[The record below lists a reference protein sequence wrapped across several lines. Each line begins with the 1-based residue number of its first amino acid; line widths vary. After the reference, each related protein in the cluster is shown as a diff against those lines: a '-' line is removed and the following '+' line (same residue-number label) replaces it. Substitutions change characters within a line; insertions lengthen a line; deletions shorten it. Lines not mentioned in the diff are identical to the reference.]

1 MEEQNFGKLLKEIRR
16 KNHLTQ
22 KNLAEKYHVTYQA
35 VSKWERGL
43 NLPDSSLI
51 RQISNDF
58 HISLEDLYDGKV
70 RKNPIKKYIPLLFIL
85 LILGIGILSFLKKQN
100 DFEFKTLTTT
110 CDNFNISGNIA
121 YNAKKSAI
129 YIANIEYCQEDKT
142 EYKKIECTL
151 YEKEDNIEKR
161 ISTYSYQ
168 DDKTIHLSSFLKKVT
183 FVVDNYENDCKIYEK
198 NKLYLMIYAT
208 DKEDHIST
216 YQIPL
221 TLEEHCN

>member
-22 KNLAEKYHVTYQA
+22 KDLAEKYHVTYQA

-58 HISLEDLYDGKV
+58 HISLEDLYDGKL
-70 RKNPIKKYIPLLFIL
+70 RKRSLKKYILLF
-85 LILGIGILSFLKKQN
+85 LILFFIFIGIFFFLKKQT
-100 DFEFKTLTTT
+100 DDEFKTLTTT

-129 YIANIEYCQEDKT
+129 YITNIEYCEEEKT

-168 DDKTIHLSSFLKKVT
+168 EEKSITLNSFLKKVT
-183 FVVDNYENDCKIYEK
+183 FVVDNYENDCKIYEQ

-221 TLEEHCN
+221 TLEDHCN

>member
-22 KNLAEKYHVTYQA
+22 KDLAEKYHVTYQA

-58 HISLEDLYDGKV
+58 HISLEDLYDGKL
-70 RKNPIKKYIPLLFIL
+70 RKRSLKKYILLF
-85 LILGIGILSFLKKQN
+85 LILFFIFIGIFFFLKKQT

-129 YIANIEYCQEDKT
+129 YITNIEYCEEEKT

-168 DDKTIHLSSFLKKVT
+168 EEKSITLNSFLKKVT
-183 FVVDNYENDCKIYEK
+183 FVVDNYENDCKIYEQ

-221 TLEEHCN
+221 TLEDHCN

>member
-22 KNLAEKYHVTYQA
+22 KDLAEKYHVTYQA

-58 HISLEDLYDGKV
+58 HISLEDLYDGKL
-70 RKNPIKKYIPLLFIL
+70 RKKSLKKYILLF
-85 LILGIGILSFLKKQN
+85 LILFFIFIGIFFFLKKQT

-129 YIANIEYCQEDKT
+129 YITNIEYCEEEKT

-168 DDKTIHLSSFLKKVT
+168 EEKSITLNSFLKKVT
-183 FVVDNYENDCKIYEK
+183 FVVDNYENDCKIYEQ

-221 TLEEHCN
+221 TLEDHCN